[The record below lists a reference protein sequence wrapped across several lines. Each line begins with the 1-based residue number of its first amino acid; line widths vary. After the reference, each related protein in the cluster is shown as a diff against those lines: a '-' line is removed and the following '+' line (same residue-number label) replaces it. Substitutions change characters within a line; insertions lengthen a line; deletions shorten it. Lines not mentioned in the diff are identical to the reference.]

1 LKDFS
6 YFNKTKIIVMESS
19 YIKIYS
25 GSMIIVQLLISR
37 LEEIGISPVIKEQ
50 NESGLDPKIYGGHLL
65 QQIYVHKDELEKA
78 VPIVQSALAEME

>member
-1 LKDFS
+1 MKDFS
-6 YFNKTKIIVMESS
+6 YVNKTKIIDMESS